1 MADHLIEGQVK
12 EGDDTGSWQAHER
25 TDLPWFSYGPLVST
39 SLAALTL
46 AEPLNRMMLRVK

>member
-1 MADHLIEGQVK
+1 VADHLIEGQVK

-25 TDLPWFSYGPLVST
+25 TDRAWFSAGRLVPT

-46 AEPLNRMMLRVK
+46 AEPLDRMMLRAK

>member
-1 MADHLIEGQVK
+1 VADHLIEGQVK

-46 AEPLNRMMLRVK
+46 GEPLDRMMLRVK

>member
-1 MADHLIEGQVK
+1 VADHLIEGQVK

-25 TDLPWFSYGPLVST
+25 TDRAWFSAGRLVPT

-46 AEPLNRMMLRVK
+46 DRMMLRAK

>member
-1 MADHLIEGQVK
+1 VADHLIEGQVK

-25 TDLPWFSYGPLVST
+25 LDRACFSYGPLAST

-46 AEPLNRMMLRVK
+46 AEPLDRMMLRAK